1 MGKEELKNREK
12 FIAEYEYFFITKNDL
27 AILRNN

>member
-12 FIAEYEYFFITKNDL
+12 FIAEYVYFSITKNDL